1 METHNAAFRYL
12 VPYASSSGAIRRAR
26 KRPRAAQPAAQPA
39 ANGAPPPLLAT
50 PSPSLIPSP
59 SPSPRANARTPRANG
74 LPMPELMPR
83 RARRAG
89 EQARG
94 RAQPDGAD
102 ALIKLGANG
111 FGSIGRQVV
120 RIAVD
125 RESFVLK
132 HINSSMTP
140 EYMKYLLE
148 HDSVHGLF
156 LGTCAV
162 DGDAGLLI
170 NGAKVP
176 LSATRLPTKIPWK
189 STGASSTSAS
199 RPARSPPPK
208 PA

>member
-1 METHNAAFRYL
+1 M
-12 VPYASSSGAIRRAR
+12 PYASSSGAVRRAR
-26 KRPRAAQPAAQPA
+26 KRPRALQL
-39 ANGAPPPLLAT
+39 NPPPSPPPTACYPLLAT
-50 PSPSLIPSP
+50 PSPSSIPSP
-59 SPSPRANARTPRANG
+59 SPSPRANARPPRANARADA
-74 LPMPELMPR
+74 R

-89 EQARG
+89 QQARG
-94 RAQPDGAD
+94 RSQPDGAD
-102 ALIKLGANG
+102 LPIKLGVNG
-111 FGSIGRQVV
+111 FGRIGRQVV

-148 HDSVHGLF
+148 HDTVHGLF

-162 DGDAGLLI
+162 DGDAGLLT

>member
-1 METHNAAFRYL
+1 M
-12 VPYASSSGAIRRAR
+12 
-26 KRPRAAQPAAQPA
+26 
-39 ANGAPPPLLAT
+39 
-50 PSPSLIPSP
+50 
-59 SPSPRANARTPRANG
+59 
-74 LPMPELMPR
+74 
-83 RARRAG
+83 
-89 EQARG
+89 
-94 RAQPDGAD
+94 
-102 ALIKLGANG
+102 
-111 FGSIGRQVV
+111 

-148 HDSVHGLF
+148 HNTVHDRF
-156 LGTCAV
+156 SGTCAV

>member
-1 METHNAAFRYL
+1 
-12 VPYASSSGAIRRAR
+12 
-26 KRPRAAQPAAQPA
+26 
-39 ANGAPPPLLAT
+39 
-50 PSPSLIPSP
+50 
-59 SPSPRANARTPRANG
+59 
-74 LPMPELMPR
+74 
-83 RARRAG
+83 
-89 EQARG
+89 

-148 HDSVHGLF
+148 HDTVHGLF